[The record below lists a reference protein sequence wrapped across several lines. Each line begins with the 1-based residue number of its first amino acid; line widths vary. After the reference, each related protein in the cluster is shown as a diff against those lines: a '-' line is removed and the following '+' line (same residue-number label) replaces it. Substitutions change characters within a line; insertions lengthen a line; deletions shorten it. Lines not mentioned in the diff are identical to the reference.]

1 MSRIMN
7 VGLHPLR
14 VGKFSTLVRPKN
26 LVLLGGL
33 FLFAVGILIFGLM
46 HGSFSVPAS
55 EVGRALFAPENVST
69 DARYIVQDIRLPRVI
84 MALLCGAMLGMA
96 GAAMQ
101 SIARNGLADPGLIG
115 VKEGCS
121 VAVLWLIFQFPM
133 LGMFWR
139 PVAGLAGGFNRD
151 FLCTRYFPPAICS
164 DWYWCFLV
172 FRRRYRCIYD
182 HCRCSRC
189 TNCIDV
195 VIGKPACS

>member
-7 VGLHPLR
+7 VGLRPLR

-26 LVLLGGL
+26 LLLLGGL
-33 FLFAVGILIFGLM
+33 FLLAVGILIFGLM
-46 HGSFSVPAS
+46 QGSFSVPAS

-69 DARYIVQDIRLPRVI
+69 DARYILQDIRLPRVI
-84 MALLCGAMLGMA
+84 MALLW
-96 GAAMQ
+96 
-101 SIARNGLADPGLIG
+101 
-115 VKEGCS
+115 
-121 VAVLWLIFQFPM
+121 WL
-133 LGMFWR
+133 
-139 PVAGLAGGFNRD
+139 VGGFNRD

>member
-1 MSRIMN
+1 M
-7 VGLHPLR
+7 
-14 VGKFSTLVRPKN
+14 LVSFRHWYALKN

-46 HGSFSVPAS
+46 QGSFSVPAS

-121 VAVLWLIFQFPM
+121 VAVLWLHLSSFQCWECSGVQW
-133 LGMFWR
+133 LVLL
-139 PVAGLAGGFNRD
+139 VACWWL
-151 FLCTRYFPPAICS
+151 
-164 DWYWCFLV
+164 
-172 FRRRYRCIYD
+172 
-182 HCRCSRC
+182 
-189 TNCIDV
+189 
-195 VIGKPACS
+195 

>member
-7 VGLHPLR
+7 VGLRPLR

-46 HGSFSVPAS
+46 HGSFSVSAS

-139 PVAGLAGGFNRD
+139 PVAGLAGGLLVALIVIFCARD
-151 FLCTRYFPPAICS
+151 ISARDLF
-164 DWYWCFLV
+164 
-172 FRRRYRCIYD
+172 
-182 HCRCSRC
+182 
-189 TNCIDV
+189 
-195 VIGKPACS
+195 

>member
-7 VGLHPLR
+7 VGLRPLR

-46 HGSFSVPAS
+46 HGSFVPAS

-96 GAAMQ
+96 GPRCNPLRVTALP
-101 SIARNGLADPGLIG
+101 I
-115 VKEGCS
+115 
-121 VAVLWLIFQFPM
+121 W
-133 LGMFWR
+133 
-139 PVAGLAGGFNRD
+139 FNR
-151 FLCTRYFPPAICS
+151 RQ
-164 DWYWCFLV
+164 
-172 FRRRYRCIYD
+172 RRM
-182 HCRCSRC
+182 
-189 TNCIDV
+189 
-195 VIGKPACS
+195 

>member
-7 VGLHPLR
+7 VGLRPLR

-26 LVLLGGL
+26 LLLLGGL
-33 FLFAVGILIFGLM
+33 FLLAVGILIFGLM
-46 HGSFSVPAS
+46 QGSFSVPAS

-139 PVAGLAGGFNRD
+139 PVVGLAGGLLVALIVIFVRAIFPARD
-151 FLCTRYFPPAICS
+151 LF
-164 DWYWCFLV
+164 
-172 FRRRYRCIYD
+172 
-182 HCRCSRC
+182 
-189 TNCIDV
+189 
-195 VIGKPACS
+195 

>member
-1 MSRIMN
+1 MN
-7 VGLHPLR
+7 VGLRPLR

-46 HGSFSVPAS
+46 HGSFFVPAS

-121 VAVLWLIFQFPM
+121 VAVL
-133 LGMFWR
+133 
-139 PVAGLAGGFNRD
+139 
-151 FLCTRYFPPAICS
+151 C
-164 DWYWCFLV
+164 
-172 FRRRYRCIYD
+172 
-182 HCRCSRC
+182 
-189 TNCIDV
+189 
-195 VIGKPACS
+195 

>member
-1 MSRIMN
+1 MY
-7 VGLHPLR
+7 VGLRPLR

-101 SIARNGLADPGLIG
+101 SLARKRLADPGFIG
-115 VKEGCS
+115 VEEGRS
-121 VAVLWLIFQFPM
+121 
-133 LGMFWR
+133 
-139 PVAGLAGGFNRD
+139 VAGL
-151 FLCTRYFPPAICS
+151 
-164 DWYWCFLV
+164 WLV
-172 FRRRYRCIYD
+172 FPFSILGL
-182 HCRCSRC
+182 
-189 TNCIDV
+189 V
-195 VIGKPACS
+195 

>member
-7 VGLHPLR
+7 VGLRPLR

-46 HGSFSVPAS
+46 QGSFSVPAS

-96 GAAMQ
+96 GPRCNPLRVTALP
-101 SIARNGLADPGLIG
+101 I
-115 VKEGCS
+115 
-121 VAVLWLIFQFPM
+121 
-133 LGMFWR
+133 
-139 PVAGLAGGFNRD
+139 
-151 FLCTRYFPPAICS
+151 
-164 DWYWCFLV
+164 LV
-172 FRRRYRCIYD
+172 
-182 HCRCSRC
+182 
-189 TNCIDV
+189 
-195 VIGKPACS
+195 

>member
-7 VGLHPLR
+7 VGLRPLR

-26 LVLLGGL
+26 LLLLGGL
-33 FLFAVGILIFGLM
+33 FLLAVGILIFGLM

-55 EVGRALFAPENVST
+55 EVGRALFSPENVST

-133 LGMFWR
+133 LGNVLASSGWSCWW
-139 PVAGLAGGFNRD
+139 PVGGFNRD
-151 FLCTRYFPPAICS
+151 FCARDISRPRFVLIGIGVSWFSPPVS
-164 DWYWCFLV
+164 VYL
-172 FRRRYRCIYD
+172 
-182 HCRCSRC
+182 
-189 TNCIDV
+189 
-195 VIGKPACS
+195 